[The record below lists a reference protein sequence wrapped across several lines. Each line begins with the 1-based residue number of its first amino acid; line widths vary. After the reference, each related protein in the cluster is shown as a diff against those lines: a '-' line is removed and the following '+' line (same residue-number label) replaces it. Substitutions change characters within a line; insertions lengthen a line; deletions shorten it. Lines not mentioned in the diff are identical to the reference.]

1 VTVLACVLAA
11 AAYLGAAHL
20 VPALRG
26 RSRWPAGRT
35 AAWGGGL
42 GCVVLGSGG
51 PLATAHGDLRAHMA
65 GHLLLG
71 MVAPLLLVLARPVT
85 LALRTLPLHAAR
97 RLSRVLRSMPLRVL
111 GDPFAAVVLN
121 AAGLWVLYGTG
132 LLTATAHS
140 PGPHALVSVHVLLT
154 GWLATAAVLAL
165 DPAPHRRGVTA
176 RAVALAAGA
185 AAHDVL
191 AKTLYAHPPAGTT
204 RAAEGAELM
213 YNGGTVVHLLV
224 AAVLW
229 RQWYVSRGAV
239 RSAERV
245 APAPA

>member
-1 VTVLACVLAA
+1 MTVLACVLAA
-11 AAYLGAAHL
+11 AVYLGAAHL
-20 VPALRG
+20 VPAVRG
-26 RSRWPAGRT
+26 RARWPVGRT
-35 AAWGGGL
+35 AAWVGGL
-42 GCVVLGSGG
+42 GCVVVAASG
-51 PLATAHGDLRAHMA
+51 PLSAAHGDLRAHMA

-85 LALRTLPLHAAR
+85 LALRTLPLTAAR
-97 RLSRVLRSMPLRVL
+97 RLSRALRSAPLRVL
-111 GDPFAAVVLN
+111 GDPAVAVALN

-140 PGPHALVSVHVLLT
+140 PGLHALVSLHVLLT

-165 DPAPHRRGVTA
+165 DPAPHRRGVAA
-176 RAVALAAGA
+176 RALALTAGA

-191 AKTLYAHPPAGTT
+191 AKALYAHPPAGTT
-204 RAAEGAELM
+204 RAAEGAQLM
-213 YNGGTVVHLLV
+213 YDGGTVVHLLV

-239 RSAERV
+239 RSA
-245 APAPA
+245 ALAAA

>member
-1 VTVLACVLAA
+1 VIVLGCVLAA
-11 AAYLGAAHL
+11 ALYLGAAHV
-20 VPALRG
+20 VPVVRG
-26 RSRWPAGRT
+26 RARWPLVRS
-35 AAWGGGL
+35 AAWVGGL
-42 GCVVLGSGG
+42 GCVLVAVTG
-51 PLATAHGDLRAHMA
+51 PLAAAHGDLRAHMA

-85 LALRTLPLHAAR
+85 LALRTLPLPAAR
-97 RLSRVLRSMPLRVL
+97 RLSRVLRSAPLRVL
-111 GDPFAAVVLN
+111 GDPFVAVALN

-132 LLTATAHS
+132 LLTSMTHS
-140 PGPHALVSVHVLLT
+140 PGLPALVPVHVLLT

-165 DPAPHRRGVTA
+165 DPAPHRRGVPA

-191 AKTLYAHPPAGTT
+191 AKTLYAHPPAGMT
-204 RAAEGAELM
+204 RTAAGAELM

-224 AAVLW
+224 AVVLW

-239 RSAERV
+239 RSA
-245 APAPA
+245 ALAAA